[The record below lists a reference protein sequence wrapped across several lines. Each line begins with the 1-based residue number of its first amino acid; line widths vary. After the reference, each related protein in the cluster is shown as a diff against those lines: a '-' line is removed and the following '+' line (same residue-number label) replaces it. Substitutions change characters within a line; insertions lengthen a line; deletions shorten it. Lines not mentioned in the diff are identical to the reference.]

1 MNDKILLSIA
11 IPTYNRAGFLE
22 ELLNNITSQMSEFKD
37 IIELCISNNHS
48 KDNTREIV
56 TKFLKRYPNL
66 IKYNENKENLGFD
79 KNVLKVINMAE
90 GRFVWI
96 LSDDDS
102 IVKGGIGRVI
112 KFIKENKDKNI
123 GGMAVKDASYRIDA
137 KTGEKVKYHSSVN
150 ESKPKVY
157 GGRGVVGIIRNDI
170 PYRFLSA
177 LLFNKELLEK
187 ILEEKPDLAK
197 KGIGSYY
204 FHSWLYLLLF
214 ILNENLEYRVLNE
227 EIVITFDAKPK
238 YKFVIEDQFE
248 LLYKGNF
255 RFFDNLL
262 SVAKGKDKNIIK
274 VIKAKRRRAKFGII
288 PIMMLFKIFGIKNY
302 VSNFRCL
309 KLSFKYF
316 SFFDA
321 VLISIFSIII
331 LITPAFLIKKIY
343 KFCLKIRLGPKAE
356 SDWLETYIQFT
367 YWNQPSGVRRMTK
380 D

>member
-1 MNDKILLSIA
+1 MNNKILLSIG

-22 ELLNNITSQMSEFKD
+22 ELLSNIAPQMSEFKG
-37 IIELCISNNHS
+37 IVELCISNNHS

-90 GRFVWI
+90 GKFVWTF
-96 LSDDDS
+96 SDDDS
-102 IVKGGIGRVI
+102 IAKDGIKKVI
-112 KFIKENKDKNI
+112 KFIEENGSKRI
-123 GGMAVKDASYRIDA
+123 GGMAVKDASYRMDT
-137 KTGEKVKYHSSVN
+137 KTGEKIKYHSSVDKN
-150 ESKPKVY
+150 RLTTY
-157 GGRGVVGIIRNDI
+157 GGSGISGIIRGDI
-170 PYRFLSA
+170 PYRFISV
-177 LLFNKELLEK
+177 LLFNKELLKK
-187 ILEEKPDLAK
+187 ILEEKPDLVK

-214 ILNENLEYRVLNE
+214 LLNEGFQYRVLNE

-248 LLYKGNF
+248 LIYKGNF
-255 RFFDNLL
+255 KFFDNLL
-262 SVAKGKDKNIIK
+262 AAVKKSDKNIIK
-274 VIKAKRRRAKFGII
+274 VIKAKRRRAKFLII
-288 PIMMLFKIFGIKNY
+288 PVMMLFKIFGIKNY
-302 VSNFRCL
+302 ASNFRCL

-331 LITPAFLIKKIY
+331 LIAPVFLIKKTY
-343 KFCLKIRLGPKAE
+343 KLYLRIRLGSKAE
-356 SDWLETYIQFT
+356 SDWLETYTQFT
-367 YWNQPSGVRRMTK
+367 YWNQPDGLRRMTK